1 MSKLPLLSIQLHG
14 HGKKTMADD
23 WKKEVAEVL
32 KKHGKMNEST
42 VGELVLVVQQGGV
55 RDALWQRK
63 KVE

>member
-1 MSKLPLLSIQLHG
+1 
-14 HGKKTMADD
+14 MADD